1 MKNFKLC
8 FKLKCRG
15 MALIIVLIAIA
26 VMVASA
32 ATITSRFNR
41 VLFITTNSSFYD
53 KARWYVD
60 GIEGIAMKYMK
71 DDFKKTPTKVYLGM
85 NWAQP
90 NQVIPLDEAIITG
103 TMKDEMA
110 CFNINSLATDITYS
124 NEGAKERELLD
135 PELKSERYQVLVFR
149 SLLEYMGA
157 DATTAQTISDSAVD
171 WIDVDS
177 STRSSMGAEDQY
189 YIGGK
194 NPHLVSQ
201 GKFYDKSELRAVR
214 GMTAELYRRIEP
226 MICALPDDKLQI
238 SINTLNYRQ
247 APLLSALFLGHLP
260 LDKAVDLIE
269 HRPNYGWDSSLGFF
283 REDGVESTLEEMYGL
298 KTRMT
303 HAIAVNSNY
312 FVMNVTVQFD
322 NDSYA
327 FVSRIK
333 RDGDSKLKVYQR
345 FIGELYE

>member
-1 MKNFKLC
+1 MVKKINVRR
-8 FKLKCRG
+8 RG
-15 MALIIVLIAIA
+15 MALIIVLIAVAI
-26 VMVASA
+26 MVASA

-41 VLFITTNSSFYD
+41 VLFITTNANFYD
-53 KARWYVD
+53 RAWWYVA

-103 TMKDEMA
+103 TVKDEMA

-124 NEGAKERELLD
+124 NETSKERDMLD
-135 PELKSERYQVLVFR
+135 QDLRSERYQVLVFR
-149 SLLEYMGA
+149 NLLEQMGA
-157 DATTAQTISDSAVD
+157 DATVAQTISDSAVD
-171 WIDVDS
+171 WIDTDNNM
-177 STRSSMGAEDQY
+177 RSSMGAEDQFY
-189 YIGGK
+189 LAGK
-194 NPHLVSQ
+194 NPHLTSRNR
-201 GKFYDKSELRAVR
+201 FYDKSELRSVH

-226 MICALPDDKLQI
+226 MICALPEDKFVV

-260 LDKAVDLIE
+260 LEEAVKLIE
-269 HRPNYGWDSSLGFF
+269 NRPNFGWDSYAGFF
-283 REDGVESTLEEMYGL
+283 REDGVESRMAERYGL
-298 KTRMT
+298 KTRLT
-303 HAIAVNSNY
+303 SALVVNSNY
-312 FVMNVTVQFD
+312 FVMNITVKFND
-322 NDSYA
+322 DSYA

-333 RDGDSKLKVYQR
+333 RESDSQLMVYQR